1 MERTPPD
8 QVGAGMRF
16 HVLTL
21 FPGAFTSPFADGIIK
36 RAQDQ
41 GLIEIEV
48 HDIRQYTHDRH
59 RTVDDYPFGGGGG
72 MVMKPEP
79 LFEAV
84 EALRASGG
92 LREATPVVLLSP
104 QGRALTQR
112 VAEEWAEQGEV
123 VLICGRYEGVD
134 ERVRS
139 HLASDEVSIGDYVL
153 SGGELAAMVVVDA
166 VSRLVPGVVGSFES
180 TRDDSHTTGVLQH
193 PQYTRPSE
201 YRGWAVPDV
210 LLSGDHAEIARWR
223 RGESLRRTLQRRPDL
238 LDSAQLSDEEREF
251 IESLRREG

>member
-1 MERTPPD
+1 
-8 QVGAGMRF
+8 
-16 HVLTL
+16 
-21 FPGAFTSPFADGIIK
+21 
-36 RAQDQ
+36 
-41 GLIEIEV
+41 
-48 HDIRQYTHDRH
+48 
-59 RTVDDYPFGGGGG
+59 
-72 MVMKPEP
+72 
-79 LFEAV
+79 
-84 EALRASGG
+84 
-92 LREATPVVLLSP
+92 
-104 QGRALTQR
+104 
-112 VAEEWAEQGEV
+112 
-123 VLICGRYEGVD
+123 
-134 ERVRS
+134 
-139 HLASDEVSIGDYVL
+139 
-153 SGGELAAMVVVDA
+153 MVVVDA